1 MEKIKLSLDIVNPS
15 EFHNLGIELWID
27 KAKFFDSLIAPGTHH
42 VQHEFEVEDGNH
54 SFKIKFKNKNKNKS
68 NEHTKIN
75 EDGSI
80 ISDAL
85 INISNICLDE
95 IKIDQLLYEK
105 AEYVHST
112 NGIETIAVHPFYGNF
127 GCNGHVQLKF
137 STPVYLWLLEN
148 M

>member
-1 MEKIKLSLDIVNPS
+1 MEKIKLSLDITNPS

-42 VQHEFEVEDGNH
+42 IIHEFEVEEGDH

-85 INISNICLDE
+85 INVSNIWLDE

-105 AEYVHST
+105 AEYVHDS
-112 NGIETIAVHPFYGNF
+112 NGLETIAVHPFYGNF

-137 STPVYLWLLEN
+137 STPIYLWLLEN

>member
-1 MEKIKLSLDIVNPS
+1 MDKIKLSLDITNPS

-27 KAKFFDSLIAPGTHH
+27 KAKFFDNLIGPGTHH
-42 VQHEFEVEDGNH
+42 VIHEFEIADGDH
-54 SFKIKFKNKNKNKS
+54 CFKIKFKNKRH
-68 NEHTKIN
+68 EHTKID
-75 EDGSI
+75 EAGGI

-85 INISNICLDE
+85 INVSNICLDE
-95 IKIDQLLYEK
+95 IKIDQLIHEK
-105 AEYVHST
+105 AEYIHDT
-112 NGIETIAVHPFYGNF
+112 NGIETIAVHPFYGNL